1 MSIPLQE
8 TQLDRIERMLHEVIE
23 YQRAKR
29 KPRKR
34 TAAERNRAAYVAR
47 GPKTSEVD
55 DERIRRLMLG
65 LKP

>member
-1 MSIPLQE
+1 MIPLEE
-8 TQLDRIERMLHEVIE
+8 TQLDRIDRMLREVIAE
-23 YQRAKR
+23 QRARR

-34 TAAERNRAAYVAR
+34 TAVERNRAAYVAR
-47 GPKTSEVD
+47 APKTSQVD